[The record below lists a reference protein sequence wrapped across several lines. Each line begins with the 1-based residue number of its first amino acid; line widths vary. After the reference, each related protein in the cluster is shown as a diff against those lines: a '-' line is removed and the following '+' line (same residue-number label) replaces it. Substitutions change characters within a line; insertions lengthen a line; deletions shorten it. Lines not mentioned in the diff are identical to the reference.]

1 MRDFEKITAL
11 IGNFAER
18 RYLCGV
24 IPVAAGNGNIDGSL
38 SKGGRCHANPER
50 RATIF
55 SMNYIFDTALAC
67 RYGVDEAIML
77 QNIIFWVAKNKANGA
92 EEHDGRV
99 WTYNSATAFAKLFPF
114 WSAGQIRRILK
125 SLVEQGAVV
134 TGDYNEDRRN
144 RSLWYAL
151 SDDLS
156 YLADA
161 ISENGNCISRN
172 QQMQLPETRN
182 EYTNIKANIKEDT
195 LFSLRSKSVK
205 RTSEKLCLFVD
216 SKFYD
221 PQVFAAEFSAPE
233 FAGIDLGFYFYQI
246 RDWSSA
252 GGKKKHDWI
261 ATARNWIRSDIQSG
275 KVKRLSNGEDI
286 IREYME
292 DSKQWKI

>member
-1 MRDFEKITAL
+1 
-11 IGNFAER
+11 
-18 RYLCGV
+18 
-24 IPVAAGNGNIDGSL
+24 
-38 SKGGRCHANPER
+38 
-50 RATIF
+50 
-55 SMNYIFDTALAC
+55 
-67 RYGVDEAIML
+67 ML
-77 QNIIFWVAKNKANGA
+77 QNIIFWIAKNKANGA

-99 WTYNSATAFAKLFPF
+99 WTYNSAAAFAKLFPF
-114 WSAGQIRRILK
+114 WSAGQVRRILK

-172 QQMQLPETRN
+172 QQMQFSETRN
-182 EYTNIKANIKEDT
+182 EYTNIKANIKEDS
-195 LFSLRSKSVK
+195 LLSLRSKSVK
-205 RTSEKLCLFVD
+205 RTNEKLCLFVD

-221 PQVFAAEFSAPE
+221 PQAFAAEFSDPE
-233 FAGIDLGFYFYQI
+233 FAGIDIGFYFYQI

-252 GGKKKHDWI
+252 GSKKKHDWI
-261 ATARNWIRSDIQSG
+261 ATARNWIRSDIQAG
-275 KVKRLSNGEDI
+275 KVKRLSNGKDI